1 MESLKGKI
9 VFVTGAS
16 SGIGRACAEE
26 FAALGANL
34 ILCARRIDLLDKFAA
49 HLKKK
54 YKIMVLSAALDV
66 RNKDE
71 VFKFIDSLKI
81 QWKKI
86 DILVNN
92 AGLARGLAP
101 LYEDD
106 IQNWEEMIDTNVKGL
121 LYVTRAVAPLM
132 AKRKKGHIINIGS
145 IAGREVYPKGGVYCG
160 TKHAVGAITKAL
172 RMDVVDKNIRVTT
185 VDPGMVETEFSI
197 VRFHGDTERAGGVYK
212 GVDPLVGKDIA
223 DAVIYAATRSARVNI
238 AEIVIMPTQQAS
250 ATVVHREV

>member
-1 MESLKGKI
+1 MESLKNKI

-16 SGIGRACAEE
+16 SGIGRACAEQ

-34 ILCARRIDLLDKFAA
+34 ILCARRENLLEKFAA

-54 YKIMVLSAALDV
+54 YKVMVLSAVLDV
-66 RNKDE
+66 RNKNQ
-71 VFKFIDSLKI
+71 VISFIDSLKI

-86 DILVNN
+86 DVLVNN

-101 LYEDD
+101 LHEDD
-106 IQNWEEMIDTNVKGL
+106 IDNWEEMIDTNVKGL

-132 AKRKKGHIINIGS
+132 EKRKKGHIINIGS

-160 TKHAVGAITKAL
+160 TKHAVYAITKAL
-172 RMDVVDKNIRVTT
+172 RMDLVEKNIRVST

-197 VRFHGDTERAGGVYK
+197 VRFHGDEQKAGGVYK
-212 GVDPLVGKDIA
+212 GLKPLSAQDIA
-223 DAVIYAATRSARVNI
+223 EAVIYMATRPAHVNI
-238 AEIVIMPTQQAS
+238 AEMVLLPTRQAS
-250 ATVVHREV
+250 ATVVHRD